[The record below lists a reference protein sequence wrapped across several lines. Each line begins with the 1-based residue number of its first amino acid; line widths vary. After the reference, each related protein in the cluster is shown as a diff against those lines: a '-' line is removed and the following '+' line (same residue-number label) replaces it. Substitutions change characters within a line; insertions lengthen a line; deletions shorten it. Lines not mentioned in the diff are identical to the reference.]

1 MLNTTIKKSQY
12 VKKKTTYANA
22 ECIKKNR
29 LMKYAT
35 PVGKSQFFCLPC
47 QKVLTFGSAVIEHHF
62 RKIHGI
68 EVPVK
73 DDEPIQINLESMVN
87 EKIEENSER
96 IEIEGIPPQDKIEKN
111 GTESKDASPEEN
123 KTGEEENEKLR
134 TENNVFRWKIITMQQ
149 EHEKRIA
156 KLVEESQATAK
167 ENYELKLKLAKNE
180 LEFNEMKIKYIQI
193 SKSG

>member
-1 MLNTTIKKSQY
+1 MLNATIKKSQY

-47 QKVLTFGSAVIEHHF
+47 QKVLTFGSTVIELHF
-62 RKIHGI
+62 RNIHGI

-73 DDEPIQINLESMVN
+73 DDELIQINLENMIN
-87 EKIEENSER
+87 EKIEENTEK
-96 IEIEGIPPQDKIEKN
+96 IEIEGGPQEKIEKN
-111 GTESKDASPEEN
+111 GTELKDASPEEN
-123 KTGEEENEKLR
+123 KTGEEENEKLK

-149 EHEKRIA
+149 EYEKRIA